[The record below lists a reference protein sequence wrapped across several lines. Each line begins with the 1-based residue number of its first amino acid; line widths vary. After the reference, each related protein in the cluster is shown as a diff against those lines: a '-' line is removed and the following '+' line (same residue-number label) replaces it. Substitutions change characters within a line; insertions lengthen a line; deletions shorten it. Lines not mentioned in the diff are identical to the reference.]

1 MKLRKMKKERQYLL
15 IDDDATSN
23 IICKLNI
30 KKADPD
36 AAVISFNDPED
47 ALLCIKEKCVSDDK
61 RVCILFLD
69 INMPTM
75 TGWEFLDKFQ
85 EFDPKVRSKF
95 VVYILTSSIEDFS
108 EEKKEYPDVADVLS
122 KPITAGKLKKIVEHI
137 DELERKEAV

>member
-1 MKLRKMKKERQYLL
+1 MKSRKMKKERQYLL

-47 ALLCIKEKCVSDDK
+47 ALSCIKEKCVPDDK

-122 KPITAGKLKKIVEHI
+122 KPITAGKLKKIVEYI

>member
-85 EFDPKVRSKF
+85 EFDPKVRNKF
-95 VVYILTSSIEDFS
+95 IVYILTSSIEDFS

>member
-1 MKLRKMKKERQYLL
+1 MKSRKMKKERQYLL

-23 IICKLNI
+23 LICKLNI

-95 VVYILTSSIEDFS
+95 AVYILTSSIEDFS